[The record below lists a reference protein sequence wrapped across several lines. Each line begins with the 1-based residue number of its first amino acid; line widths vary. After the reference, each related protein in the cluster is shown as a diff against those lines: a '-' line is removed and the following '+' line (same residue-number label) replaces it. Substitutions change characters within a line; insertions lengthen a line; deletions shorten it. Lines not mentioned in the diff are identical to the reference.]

1 MRRHLLLVCYI
12 AALCCSS
19 YADQVVLHN
28 GDRLSG
34 TIVKSDD
41 KELVI
46 KTDYAGEV
54 TVKWEAI
61 QTLASSAPLHLETKS
76 GRTLVGQVVAQD
88 GTWKVQQPNGEA
100 VPVSK
105 ADVSLIRNQSEQA
118 SYEQSQ
124 NPGLLQNWEGGAN
137 LGFALTRGNSQS
149 KNLSLSFTADRKT
162 LHDMVALYANSV
174 YATNDLAGA
183 VPSTTANAIL
193 GGARYDRDLDHRLFA
208 FGSADFATDD
218 LQGLDLRSVLGGG
231 LGLHLINTPATTLD
245 LRSGLNYTR
254 ETYTAFTR
262 NFPAAI
268 LAEELIHKLGAST
281 LLSQKLGFFPD
292 LTSLGDYRGTFDF
305 GTVTKISKW
314 LGWQNSFSDVYVTN
328 PPLGKK
334 KNDLILTTG
343 LNISFTRPSE
353 SAK

>member
-1 MRRHLLLVCYI
+1 MRRHLFLLCYI
-12 AALCCSS
+12 AALGCCS

-41 KELVI
+41 KELII

-61 QTLASSAPLHLETKS
+61 QALASTAPLHLEMKN
-76 GRTLVGQVVAQD
+76 GRTLEGQVVTQD
-88 GTWKVQQPNGEA
+88 GTWKVQQPNGEP
-100 VPVSK
+100 VPVAK
-105 ADVSLIRNQSEQA
+105 ADVSRIRNQSEEAAYQ
-118 SYEQSQ
+118 QSQ
-124 NPGLLQNWEGGAN
+124 NPGVLQNWEGGTN

-149 KNLSLSFTADRKT
+149 KNLSLGFTADRKT
-162 LHDMVALYANSV
+162 LRDMVTLYANSV
-174 YATNDLAGA
+174 YATNDLPGA
-183 VPSTTANAIL
+183 APSTTANAIF
-193 GGARYDRDLDHRLFA
+193 GGARYDHDLDHRWFA
-208 FGSADFATDD
+208 FGSADFGTDA
-218 LQGLDLRSVLGGG
+218 LQSLDLRSVLGGG
-231 LGLHLINTPATTLD
+231 LGFHLINTPATILD

-268 LAEELIHKLGAST
+268 LAEELTHKLGAST

-305 GTVTKISKW
+305 GTVTKISRW

-353 SAK
+353 SGK

>member
-1 MRRHLLLVCYI
+1 MGRYLFI
-12 AALCCSS
+12 LCCITVLCCNSS
-19 YADQVVLHN
+19 ADQVVLHN

-34 TIVKSDD
+34 AIVKSDE

-46 KTDYAGEV
+46 STDYAGEV
-54 TVKWEAI
+54 TVKWEAV
-61 QTLASSAPLHLETKS
+61 QLLTSNAALHLQLKN

-88 GTWKVQQPNGEA
+88 GTWKVQQPNGAA

-105 ADVSLIRNQSEQA
+105 ADVSIIRNQAEEA
-118 SYEQSQ
+118 AYEQSQ
-124 NPGLLQNWEGGAN
+124 NPSLLQNWEGGTN
-137 LGFALTRGNSQS
+137 LGFALTRGNSAS
-149 KNLSLSFTADRKT
+149 KNLSLGFNADRKT
-162 LHDMVALYANSV
+162 LHDKAALYANSV

-218 LQGLDLRSVLGGG
+218 LQSLDLRSVLGGG

-254 ETYTAFTR
+254 EAYAAFTR

-268 LAEELIHKLGAST
+268 LAEELTHKLGAST

-314 LGWQNSFSDVYVTN
+314 LGWQSSISDIYVTN

-353 SAK
+353 SGK